1 MRLAALI
8 DLAILMRRDRD
19 FDAQRLARRDA
30 AIGTAIGA
38 SRLSDADTLA
48 AWVKH
53 RNGTEP
59 DKKHQPT
66 IGEQVVGLL
75 LFTYLG
81 LGIAGFFLGL
91 TAMASALAFEKHT
104 NVIPLWS
111 ILIGSQIL
119 LLALWMLAIL
129 PTRWTHHL
137 PGVQYLQHGVRFI
150 GLVPTR
156 LFFQLLRWCAPL
168 KSHQLHEF
176 SGEFQRSGSLYGNL
190 ARWVG
195 MLLTQVF
202 ALTFNLGLLLA
213 FLALSYGNDPTFGWR
228 STMLT
233 SEQMHKIMETVAWPW
248 SAVWP
253 EAVPTLEVV
262 SYVKDSSKENVRHTL
277 DPEQRIKD
285 VRMWASLWPFLLASL
300 CFYGLLPRIGT
311 LLVSLFQ
318 VHRHARPDPQH
329 NLALRTLLSRL
340 RRPRIVFESDNPAN
354 KAHDTLPGRDV
365 PTCDWSDTPPVG
377 VFQWSGID
385 LNSKE
390 VAQQLRDNFGVE
402 IAFCARVGE
411 LDPQQDEI
419 ALGRLTGH
427 ATGQTNAMRV
437 VVLVESW
444 ESPDA
449 DYLDFLERLRQRVTS
464 ATEIAVVLCPA
475 HRIVGD
481 DISGHQE
488 SGLPNAEKIWRA
500 FLNRSGD
507 PNLSLTIL
515 PRSASPRVDP

>member
-19 FDAQRLARRDA
+19 FDAQHLARRDA
-30 AIGTAIGA
+30 VIGTAIHA
-38 SRLSDADTLA
+38 ERLSDADTLA

-53 RNGTEP
+53 RNGAEQ

-66 IGEQVVGLL
+66 IGVQVVGLL
-75 LFTYLG
+75 QLTIFG

-111 ILIGSQIL
+111 FLIGSQIL
-119 LLALWMLAIL
+119 LLALWVLAIV
-129 PTRWTHHL
+129 PTRWTLHL
-137 PGVQYLQHGVRFI
+137 PGARFLQQCIRFI

-156 LFFQLLRWCAPL
+156 IFFRVLRWFAPS
-168 KSHQLHEF
+168 KSHQLHEL

-190 ARWVG
+190 ARWIG

-202 ALTFNLGLLLA
+202 ALTFNLGLLLT

-233 SEQMHKIMETVAWPW
+233 SEQMHKTMETVAWPW
-248 SAVWP
+248 SAFWP

-262 SYVKDSSKENVRHTL
+262 NYVKDSSKDNVRYTL

-285 VRMWASLWPFLLASL
+285 TRMWASLWPFLLASL
-300 CFYGLLPRIGT
+300 CFYGLLPRMGT
-311 LLVSLFQ
+311 LAVSLFQ
-318 VHRHARPDPQH
+318 VYRHARPDPQH

-340 RRPRIVFESDNPAN
+340 RRPRIVFETDDPVN
-354 KAHDTLPGRDV
+354 KPQETLPASGIA
-365 PTCDWSDTPPVG
+365 TCDWSETPPVG

-385 LNSKE
+385 LDSTE
-390 VAQQLRDNFGVE
+390 VAQQLRDSFGVDV
-402 IAFCARVGE
+402 AFCARVGE

-419 ALGRLTGH
+419 ALNRL
-427 ATGQTNAMRV
+427 TGQTNATRV
-437 VVLVESW
+437 IVLVEGW

-449 DYLDFLERLRQRVTS
+449 DYLDFIERLRQRITD

-475 HRIVGD
+475 DRIVGD
-481 DISGHQE
+481 DTPGHHE

-507 PNLSLTIL
+507 LNLSLTIL